1 MRLADSFSL
10 EETLAYLQSVFD
22 IGEKAAGTQE
32 ELKAAKLI
40 ESEFKKL
47 GLENVHCEPFTVV
60 SRNYKDCQL
69 KILEPSAET
78 VPCVTGGTCV
88 STSPQGIRA
97 DLIDAGFGTVKDFE
111 RLKKKGID
119 PKGKIAII
127 ERSDRLTYWADFP
140 CRLAKDYGVEAVVFA
155 VFFSEHTAF
164 RKDAFPFAPIPV
176 VNVPYKIAQ
185 SLRAKM
191 RRQNVKVELK
201 NIIET
206 KEDGVSYN
214 VMGELVG
221 SKYPEEIITLTAHH
235 DSWFGGA
242 NDNASAVAIVLE
254 IARILSEN
262 FKPKRTIKFI
272 SFGAEESGSNSF
284 FEWAV
289 GSFDY
294 VNKNPEE
301 VKNTVLNINLD
312 IPAFGDAVVLRATPE
327 MTTFVEESVK
337 ELDLE
342 MLFKVTNLPTTYT
355 DHWSYV
361 MCGVPSVNFGSHL
374 PAYEKIYH
382 TNYDTP
388 TNVSYDLLEYSSR
401 VILSLISRMDSLD
414 ILPYDFL
421 PIAKNLE
428 NDLSSRRYLTRG
440 IVGYSELLRKTRKLK
455 VRAQD
460 FNELKRRKVEKDV
473 KFINNSQLEICS
485 LLNRHL
491 ISTGGEA
498 NKEAAW
504 IIPELLDML
513 VNLKTAVEALRQNNL
528 EEAVVSLG
536 SLRTMSWGLNVNLNV
551 YNQTFD
557 LISKRSRYPGIYS
570 NVLAEM
576 LSLLKKRKSKKIDV
590 SKELSSIE
598 KEFNDKLEKV
608 SAKLSALEESVEKSS
623 QKLLQLI
630 CRLSG

>member
-1 MRLADSFSL
+1 MGLADSFSL
-10 EETLAYLQSVFD
+10 EETLAYLQSLFD
-22 IGEKAAGTQE
+22 IGEKATGTQE

-47 GLENVHCEPFTVV
+47 GLENVCCEPFTVV
-60 SRNYKDCQL
+60 SRNYKVCQL

-78 VPCVTGGTCV
+78 VPCVTGGTCM
-88 STSPQGIRA
+88 STPPQGIRVE
-97 DLIDAGFGTVKDFE
+97 LVDAGFGTVKDFE

-119 PKGKIAII
+119 VKGKIVII
-127 ERSDRLTYWADFP
+127 ERSDRLTYWGDFP
-140 CRLAKDYGVEAVVFA
+140 CRLAKDYGAEAVIFA
-155 VFFSEHTAF
+155 AFFSEHTAF
-164 RKDAFPFAPIPV
+164 RKDSFPFTPLPV
-176 VNVPYKIAQ
+176 VSVPYKIAQ

-191 RRQNVKVELK
+191 RKQNVKVELK

-206 KEDGVSYN
+206 KEDDVSYN

-221 SKYPEEIITLTAHH
+221 SKHPEEIITLTAHH

-242 NDNASAVAIVLE
+242 NDNASAVAIILE

-289 GSFDY
+289 GSFAY
-294 VNKNPEE
+294 VNKHPEE
-301 VKNTVLNINLD
+301 IQNTVLNINLD
-312 IPAFGDAVVLRATPE
+312 IPAFGDTVVLRATPE
-327 MTTFVEESVK
+327 MTAFVEESVK

-374 PAYEKIYH
+374 SAYEKIYH

-388 TNVSYDLLEYSSR
+388 INVSRDLLEHSSR
-401 VILSLISRMDSLD
+401 VILSLISRIDSLD

-421 PIAKNLE
+421 PIANNLE
-428 NDLSSRRYLTRG
+428 MDLSSRRYSTRG
-440 IVGYSELLRKTRKLK
+440 VIDYSELLRKTTKLK

-460 FNELKRRKVEKDV
+460 FNELKKRKIEEDV
-473 KFINNSQLEICS
+473 KFINNSQREICS
-485 LLNRHL
+485 LLNRHI

-498 NKEAAW
+498 NKEAVW
-504 IIPELLDML
+504 IIPELLGML
-513 VNLKTAVEALRQNNL
+513 VNLKTAVEALQQNNL
-528 EEAVVSLG
+528 EKAVVSLG
-536 SLRTMSWGLNVNLNV
+536 CLRTISWGLNVNLNV

-557 LISKRSRYPGIYS
+557 FILKHSRYPGIFPQ
-570 NVLAEM
+570 VMAEM
-576 LSLLKKRKSKKIDV
+576 LSLLKKKKSKKIDV
-590 SKELSSIE
+590 SKELSSID

-608 SAKLSALEESVEKSS
+608 KAKLSALEESVDESS

-630 CRLSG
+630 CKLSG

>member
-1 MRLADSFSL
+1 MELADSFSL
-10 EETLAYLQSVFD
+10 EQTLAYIQSLFD

-32 ELKAAKLI
+32 ESKATKLI
-40 ESEFKKL
+40 ESELKRL
-47 GLENVHCEPFTVV
+47 GLENVHCEPFAVV

-78 VPCVTGGTCV
+78 VPCVAGGTSV
-88 STSPQGIRA
+88 STPPYGIQT

-111 RLKKKGID
+111 RLKKRGID
-119 PKGKIAII
+119 VKGKIAII

-140 CRLAKDYGVEAVVFA
+140 CRLAKDFGVEAVIFA
-155 VFFSEHTAF
+155 SFFSEHTAF

-176 VNVPYKIAQ
+176 VSVPYKVAQ

-191 RRQNVKVELK
+191 RRQNVTIELK

-221 SKYPEEIITLTAHH
+221 SRYPEEIITLTAHH

-254 IARILSEN
+254 IAKILSEN

-294 VNKNPEE
+294 VNKHPEE
-301 VKNTVLNINLD
+301 VKNTVANINLD
-312 IPAFGDAVVLRATPE
+312 IPAFGDTVLLLATPE
-327 MTTFVEESVK
+327 MTTFAKESVK
-337 ELDLE
+337 DLDLE
-342 MLFKVTNLPTTYT
+342 MLFKVTNLPTSET
-355 DHWSYV
+355 DQWSYV
-361 MCGVPSVNFGSHL
+361 MCGVPSVNFGSHI

-401 VILSLISRMDSLD
+401 VILSLISRMDSLN

-421 PIAKNLE
+421 PTAKKLE
-428 NDLSSRRYLTRG
+428 IDLSSRRGETRG
-440 IVGYSELLRKTRKLK
+440 VIGYSELLRKTRKLK
-455 VRAQD
+455 ALAQD

-473 KFINNSQLEICS
+473 KFINRSQLEICS
-485 LLNRHL
+485 LLNRHI
-491 ISTGGEA
+491 ISTGGET

-513 VNLKTAVEALRQNNL
+513 VSLKTAVEALQQNGL
-528 EEAVVSLG
+528 EEAVMSLG
-536 SLRTMSWGLNVNLNV
+536 SLRTMSWGLNVSLNV
-551 YNQTFD
+551 YNQTLNF
-557 LISKRSRYPGIYS
+557 ISKHSRYSGIYP
-570 NVLAEM
+570 NVMAEM
-576 LSLLKKRKSKKIDV
+576 LSLLKKRESKKIDV

-623 QKLLQLI
+623 QKLLQMI
-630 CRLSG
+630 CKLSG